1 VTSAPDRL
9 LRRLEWHVVRRL
21 DGQLQGS
28 YRTVFRGAGLDFA
41 ELREYTA
48 EDDVRHIDWNVT
60 ARLDEPYVRQY
71 TEDRDLTAWLVLDQ
85 SASMRFGAG
94 QSGAG
99 QGSQRGKDSVLAE
112 LAISL
117 ARLLAQ
123 GGNRVGAILFDNQ
136 LQRVIPPRTG
146 RMHVLRLTHE
156 LTAKAGG
163 RPDGS
168 TTDLARML
176 RLAASTARR
185 RSLIFVIS
193 DFIAGSDWESA
204 LTRLNHRHD
213 VVALRIIDPME
224 VVLPDLG
231 LVVIEDAE
239 TGEQLL
245 ADTSDP
251 LFQQRYRSEVD
262 GREAELAASMRRSG
276 VLSHR
281 ISTDQDLALALVDLV
296 HRSKRRPR

>member
-21 DGQLQGS
+21 DGQLQGA

-41 ELREYTA
+41 ELREYTP

-85 SASMRFGAG
+85 SASMRFG
-94 QSGAG
+94 Q
-99 QGSQRGKDSVLAE
+99 QGKDSVLAE

-117 ARLLAQ
+117 ARLLTQ
-123 GGNRVGAILFDNQ
+123 GGNRVGAILFDNK

-146 RMHVLRLTHE
+146 RTHVLRLTHE
-156 LTAKAGG
+156 LTGPAGT
-163 RPDGS
+163 RADGS

-185 RSLIFVIS
+185 RSLVFVIS
-193 DFIAGSDWESA
+193 DFIGNADWEPA
-204 LTRLNHRHD
+204 LTRLNHRHE

-224 VVLPDLG
+224 VLLPDLG

-251 LFQQRYRSEVD
+251 LFQQRYQSEVD
-262 GREAELAASMRRSG
+262 ARELELAAAMRRSG

-296 HRSKRRPR
+296 HRSRAMRSAGRPR